1 VGPTGFRGTLV
12 QTDRQVA
19 AQANCLRAQVALTG
33 QAGVVAQPNV
43 QRPQPRA
50 GQVEDGP
57 QLLPGR
63 PRLPAHAQRRA
74 RRAGSAKAASG
85 VAGADPRRPRLTGE
99 AHSEEAAPRR
109 PVLTATA
116 GPAVWAAEAVAAG
129 AAEAE
134 AVAVEAAVGAGGDR
148 HSRED

>member
-1 VGPTGFRGTLV
+1 M

-33 QAGVVAQPNV
+33 QAGVVARPNV

-50 GQVEDGP
+50 GQVEYGP

-63 PRLPAHAQRRA
+63 PLLPAHAQRRA

-85 VAGADPRRPRLTGE
+85 VAGADPKRPRLTGE
-99 AHSEEAAPRR
+99 AHSEEAVPRR
-109 PVLTATA
+109 PVRTATA
-116 GPAVWAAEAVAAG
+116 GPAVWAAEAVSVG
-129 AAEAE
+129 AVEAE
-134 AVAVEAAVGAGGDR
+134 AVAVGAAVGAGGDR
-148 HSRED
+148 LEKD